1 MRVIKKTYIED
12 LCSLRSF
19 SSKRCTQTHACIE
32 WYQPYTSKKA
42 PHRIATFC
50 TSVELYINISLLK
63 QKSVLFSD
71 HTTLRMYAMGINA
84 EATVE
89 TRNGGHAA

>member
-1 MRVIKKTYIED
+1 MPV
-12 LCSLRSF
+12 F
-19 SSKRCTQTHACIE
+19 E
-32 WYQPYTSKKA
+32 WYQRYTSKKA

-71 HTTLRMYAMGINA
+71 HTTLRMYDIGANPQA
-84 EATVE
+84 PVE
-89 TRNGGHAA
+89 TRYGPHAARHTQASQAT